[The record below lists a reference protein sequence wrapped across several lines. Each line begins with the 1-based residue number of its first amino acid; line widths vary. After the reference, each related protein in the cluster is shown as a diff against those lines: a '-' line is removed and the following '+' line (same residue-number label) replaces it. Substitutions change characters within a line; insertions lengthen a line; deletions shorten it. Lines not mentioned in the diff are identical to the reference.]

1 MTIYYKKINSSI
13 LPPPVDTDKIKGEL
27 LFHYGY
33 AQYYKITN
41 IEYLTTLA
49 RCFKVPPKRIM
60 LSEGHGPLLPHYD
73 NGQDSCINI
82 YMRPSGYTTSFWI
95 PKDNARRRKG
105 KKYNADTGSYDEVE
119 LGYMY
124 EDLILVDSFTAQ
136 AGDAYV
142 LNIKE
147 VHSVDGTIPK
157 LPRAFI
163 QLQWNLT
170 MDELLEKLDF

>member
-1 MTIYYKKINSSI
+1 MTTYYKKLDSSI
-13 LPPPVDTDKIKGEL
+13 LPPPVDTDKIKGDL

-33 AQYYKITN
+33 ARYYKITDT
-41 IEYLTTLA
+41 EYLTALA
-49 RCFKVPPKRIM
+49 RCFKVSPKRIM
-60 LSEGHGPLLPHYD
+60 LSECLGPLLPHYD

-82 YMRPSGYTTSFWI
+82 YLRSGGYTTSFWT

-105 KKYNADTGSYDEVE
+105 KKYNADTDSYDEVE
-119 LGYMY
+119 LGYVY
-124 EDLILVDSFTAQ
+124 EDLTLVDSFTAQ
-136 AGDAYV
+136 DGEAYV

-147 VHSVDGTIPK
+147 VHSVDGAAPE

-163 QLQWNLT
+163 QLQWDLT